1 MELTK
6 LMRGRIFI
14 FIVDIRA
21 GGDEGKHMLIICQF
35 IEMFISIN

>member
-21 GGDEGKHMLIICQF
+21 GGDEGKHIHL
-35 IEMFISIN
+35 